1 MKYRIISKYSD
12 KIFRMKEAGTPSE
25 DLILEL
31 RDMLDEIESRILSIT
46 GNFLTSPGTRIS

>member
-12 KIFRMKEAGTPSE
+12 KIFQIKEAGTPDE